1 MNNLVNW
8 FTRKKLVLV
17 GFLSSLIFLFL
28 VPRDM
33 LSKICPTN
41 QSICIDSFNYLLL
54 ILMFGIMLFLFSI
67 ISFFI
72 KDKVFKS
79 WKKTLFIYSFI
90 YLFIIVITPWSAG
103 DAFFRVQKDLIAV
116 GISIIYFVFS
126 IIFVIYKS
134 LKKE

>member
-1 MNNLVNW
+1 MNNIMNW
-8 FTRKKLVLV
+8 FTKKKLVLV
-17 GFLSSLIFLFL
+17 GFVSSLIFLFL

-79 WKKTLFIYSFI
+79 WKKTLFIYLFI
-90 YLFIIVITPWSAG
+90 YLFIVVITPWSAG